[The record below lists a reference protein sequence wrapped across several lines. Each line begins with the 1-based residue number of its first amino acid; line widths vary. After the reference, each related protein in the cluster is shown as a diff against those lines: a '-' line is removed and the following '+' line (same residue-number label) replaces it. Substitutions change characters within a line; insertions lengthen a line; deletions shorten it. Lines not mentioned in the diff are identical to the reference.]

1 MRLLK
6 KTLSELRMRSGT
18 PDEAARKYDGTAAS
32 HKATCMVE
40 EAKAERPARCA
51 RKARARLCAAFS
63 LVLAGTLAI
72 GLCGGSP
79 ATLAALAAE
88 GGAAASAGEAGS
100 ADSASAAATGAAVN
114 DTPKEEVVYA
124 RLSAAGAVDNV
135 YVVNVLNPDAPGK
148 VVDYGPYTAVQ
159 NLTDASGVEQQGDA
173 VSVDVAG
180 DSLSYQGDLGAAA
193 LPWDVSVEYELDGK
207 HVDAADLGGASGKL
221 AIFVTTK
228 KNT

>member
-6 KTLSELRMRSGT
+6 KTLSALRMPSGT

-40 EAKAERPARCA
+40 EAKAERPARYA

-100 ADSASAAATGAAVN
+100 AGSASTAATGAAVN
-114 DTPKEEVVYA
+114 DTPKEEVV
-124 RLSAAGAVDNV
+124 
-135 YVVNVLNPDAPGK
+135 
-148 VVDYGPYTAVQ
+148 
-159 NLTDASGVEQQGDA
+159 
-173 VSVDVAG
+173 
-180 DSLSYQGDLGAAA
+180 
-193 LPWDVSVEYELDGK
+193 
-207 HVDAADLGGASGKL
+207 
-221 AIFVTTK
+221 
-228 KNT
+228 

>member
-1 MRLLK
+1 MAGTR
-6 KTLSELRMRSGT
+6 EGRSAG
-18 PDEAARKYDGTAAS
+18 
-32 HKATCMVE
+32 
-40 EAKAERPARCA
+40 CA
-51 RKARARLCAAFS
+51 RKARARLGAAFS

-79 ATLAALAAE
+79 ATIAALAAE
-88 GGAAASAGEAGS
+88 GGAAAVQAKRAPRT
-100 ADSASAAATGAAVN
+100 ASAAAAVN

-135 YVVNVLNPDAPGK
+135 YVVNVLKPNAPGT

-159 NLTDASGVEQQGDA
+159 NLTDASGIEQQGDA

-193 LPWDVSVEYELDGK
+193 LPWDVSVSTNLTAS
-207 HVDAADLGGASGKL
+207 VWTRPTWAVRAASWPSS
-221 AIFVTTK
+221 
-228 KNT
+228 